1 MLAQDEPRL
10 FDSSEAL
17 MAGDLD
23 AMRALARTLVLSGLG
38 MTVCNG
44 SYPASQGEHLISHYI
59 DMYSPVGRGDYFHG
73 EQVAVATLTM
83 ARIQQELL
91 AAGPPILKP
100 SPVTEAD
107 LVHRLGA
114 EVGPSC
120 WREFLPKRAVAQ
132 AASTLS
138 KRASD
143 AWSDLKARIGAA
155 SIAAERL
162 AAIMTR
168 AEGPRTAK
176 DIGLAPAF
184 YAGAVRNA
192 RFLRDRYTFLDLADD
207 SGYLARWWP
216 A

>member
-1 MLAQDEPRL
+1 MLAQDERKL
-10 FDSSEAL
+10 FDASDAL

-23 AMRALARTLVLSGLG
+23 AMRALARTLVLSGIG

-59 DMYSPVGRGDYFHG
+59 DMYSPDGRGGYFHG

-83 ARIQQELL
+83 ARIQQEML
-91 AAGPPILKP
+91 AAGPPTLKP

-107 LVHRLGA
+107 LLHRLGPEA
-114 EVGPSC
+114 GPSC
-120 WREFLPKRAVAQ
+120 WREFLPKRAVVQ

-138 KRASD
+138 KRVSD
-143 AWSDLKARIGAA
+143 AWSDVKVRIEGAT
-155 SIAAERL
+155 IAAERL

-168 AEGPRTAK
+168 AEGPRTAA
-176 DIGLAPAF
+176 DIGLAPPV

-216 A
+216 V